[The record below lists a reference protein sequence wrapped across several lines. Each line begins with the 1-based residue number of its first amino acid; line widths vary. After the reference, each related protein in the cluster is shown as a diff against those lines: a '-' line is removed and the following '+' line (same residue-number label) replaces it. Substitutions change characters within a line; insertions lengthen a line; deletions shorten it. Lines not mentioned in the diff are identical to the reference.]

1 MSERS
6 CFDCGNPTTHTRLPH
21 AWMCKTC
28 RRRRHYHPQPCPG
41 CEATRPLAYRFA
53 DCTDRVDDRED
64 ERIVCA
70 SCAGAESVFACHE
83 CGREDHPY
91 GASRCARCILRERL
105 TALLTDPDT
114 GQIHARLRPVFDE
127 LVDSERP
134 QTGIW
139 WLRKQPGIG
148 PQLLGQM
155 ARGELEISHDT
166 FRALPSDRAHN
177 YLREL
182 LASVGVL
189 PAYEPRIER
198 ILPWLDLKLGPL
210 PADHADLVRRFAH
223 WHVLRHLRDVAR
235 QRHLTKATTDS
246 ARDRISAAIRFLAY
260 LDEHHASAATATQG
274 QLERYQTIHAI
285 SLASEYTFITW
296 LRRSRINTRLR
307 IPYVPA
313 GTPAVTISDE
323 QRWQHVERLLHDQTL
338 RSYTRLGGLFTLLFA
353 QPLSSIVAM
362 RTNQVTITACGRVD
376 VAFST
381 IPVQMP
387 AIVDQIIRNHL
398 QQRGKSLYASRRTDW
413 LFPGGKP
420 GRHLET
426 ENIRAQL
433 VAIGIKPYESRK
445 AALFQLAGEMPAPVL
460 AELLGIAD
468 TTAADWAKLAAR
480 DWTGYIAD
488 RAR

>member
-1 MSERS
+1 MSEPS
-6 CFDCGNPTTHTRLPH
+6 CFDCGSSSIHTRLPH
-21 AWMCKTC
+21 AWICKTC

-41 CEATRPLAYRFA
+41 CGTTRPLAYRL
-53 DCTDRVDDRED
+53 TKSTGSVDDRGD
-64 ERIVCA
+64 DRIVCA
-70 SCAGAESVFACHE
+70 SCAGAESIFACHE
-83 CGREDHPY
+83 CGQEDHPY
-91 GASRCARCILRERL
+91 GATRCARCFLRERL
-105 TALLTDPDT
+105 TELLTDPGT
-114 GQIHARLRPVFDE
+114 GQIHTRLRPVFNE
-127 LVDSERP
+127 LVNSERP

-155 ARGELEISHDT
+155 ARGELDISHDT
-166 FRALPSDRAHN
+166 FRSLPCDRAHN

-198 ILPWLDLKLGPL
+198 IPPWLDQKLAPL
-210 PADHADLVRRFAH
+210 PTDHADLVRRFAH
-223 WHVLRHLRDVAR
+223 WHVLRHLRNMAR
-235 QRHLTKATTDS
+235 QGQLTKTMTDG
-246 ARDRISAAIRFLAY
+246 ARDRISAAIRLLAY
-260 LDEHHASAATATQG
+260 LHAHDATAATATQE
-274 QLERYQTIHAI
+274 QLERYQISHTI

-313 GTPAVTISDE
+313 GPPTVNISDE

-353 QPLSSIVAM
+353 QPLSRIVAM
-362 RTNQVTITACGRVD
+362 RTNQITMHTDGRVD
-376 VAFST
+376 VTFST

-387 AIVDQIIRNHL
+387 TIVDQIIRDHL
-398 QQRGKSLYASRRTDW
+398 QQRGKSLYASRGTQW
-413 LFPGGKP
+413 LFPGGNP
-420 GRHLET
+420 GHHLQT
-426 ENIRAQL
+426 ENIRSQL

-460 AELLGIAD
+460 AELLGIPD
-468 TTAADWAKLAAR
+468 STAADWAKLAAR